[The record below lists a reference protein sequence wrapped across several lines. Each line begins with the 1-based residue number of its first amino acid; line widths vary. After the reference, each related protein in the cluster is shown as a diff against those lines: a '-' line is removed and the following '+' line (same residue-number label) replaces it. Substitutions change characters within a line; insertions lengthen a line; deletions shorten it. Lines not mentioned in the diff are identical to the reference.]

1 MNPDLETAISGE
13 DEVLSHRL
21 RWLLLILLTSVL
33 VLVGTVWYLTPISL
47 ITEQAKRDQT
57 FDNQFQQIVEEYKN
71 RPSEFTL
78 VPDALTT
85 IILPPPPD
93 SDASD
98 LVSYQAVQKELTPEM
113 IANIKNDTIYNA
125 FSFNG
130 LNYGYLLNS
139 NPYQDNGNI
148 YQLHDEIR
156 FLVLKFNKQYQRPPL
171 SKRLPNVQHYGT
183 EHPTFTGND
192 EILPIYPSIR
202 AAEGFAVEELL
213 TRLDDIDHADFYQA
227 TAEAYAMRG
236 IMYGWYG
243 QSDVAAARSLVD
255 QYFTQ
260 FDKSVDISSFNSTFN
275 NF

>member
-98 LVSYQAVQKELTPEM
+98 LVSYQAVQKQLIPEM
-113 IANIKNDTIYNA
+113 IADIDNDTM
-125 FSFNG
+125 FNTFTLPG
-130 LNYGYLLNS
+130 FKYSYLFDS
-139 NPYQDNGNI
+139 NINQNNEKF

-183 EHPTFTGND
+183 EYPAVPGND
-192 EILPIYPSIR
+192 DVPSTYPSVR
-202 AAEGFAVEELL
+202 ATEGFAVAELL
-213 TRLDDIDHADFYQA
+213 TRLDNDNADFYQEMA
-227 TAEAYAMRG
+227 DDYARRG

>member
-1 MNPDLETAISGE
+1 MNLDLETAISGE
-13 DEVLSHRL
+13 DEVSSHRL

-33 VLVGTVWYLTPISL
+33 VLAGTVWYLTPSSL
-47 ITEQAKRDQT
+47 ISEQAKRDQE
-57 FDNQFQQIVEEYKN
+57 FNAKIQQIVEKYQN
-71 RPSEFTL
+71 QPFVFTL

-85 IILPPPPD
+85 ITLPPPPD

-98 LVSYQAVQKELTPEM
+98 LVSYQAIQKQLIPEM
-113 IANIKNDTIYNA
+113 IADIENDTIYNA

-130 LNYGYLLNS
+130 FKYGDLLNS
-139 NPYQDNGNI
+139 NPYQDNKNI

-183 EHPTFTGND
+183 EYPAVPGND
-192 EILPIYPSIR
+192 DVPSTYPSVR
-202 AAEGFAVEELL
+202 ATEGFAVAELL
-213 TRLDDIDHADFYQA
+213 TRLDNDNADFYQEMA
-227 TAEAYAMRG
+227 DDYARRG

-255 QYFTQ
+255 KYFTQ

>member
-98 LVSYQAVQKELTPEM
+98 LVSYQTIQKQLTPEM
-113 IANIKNDTIYNA
+113 IADIDNDTM
-125 FSFNG
+125 FNTFTLPG
-130 LNYGYLLNS
+130 FKYSYLFDS
-139 NPYQDNGNI
+139 NINQNNEKF

-202 AAEGFAVEELL
+202 AAEGFAVAELL
-213 TRLDDIDHADFYQA
+213 TRLDNDNADFYQEMA
-227 TAEAYAMRG
+227 DDYARRG

-255 QYFTQ
+255 KYFTQ

>member
-13 DEVLSHRL
+13 NEVPSHRL

-33 VLVGTVWYLTPISL
+33 VLVGTVWYLTSSSPT
-47 ITEQAKRDQT
+47 TEQAKRDQE
-57 FDNQFQQIVEEYKN
+57 FNAKIQQIVEKYKN
-71 RPSEFTL
+71 QPFVFTL

-85 IILPPPPD
+85 ITLPPPPD

-98 LVSYQAVQKELTPEM
+98 LVSYQAVQKQLIPEM
-113 IANIKNDTIYNA
+113 IADIDNDTM
-125 FSFNG
+125 FNTFTLPG
-130 LNYGYLLNS
+130 FKYSYLFDS
-139 NPYQDNGNI
+139 NINQNNEKF

-183 EHPTFTGND
+183 EYPAVPGND
-192 EILPIYPSIR
+192 DVPSTYPSVR
-202 AAEGFAVEELL
+202 ATEGFAVAELL
-213 TRLDDIDHADFYQA
+213 TRLDNDNADFYQEMA
-227 TAEAYAMRG
+227 DDYARRG

>member
-1 MNPDLETAISGE
+1 MNLDLETAISGE
-13 DEVLSHRL
+13 DEVSSHRL
-21 RWLLLILLTSVL
+21 RWLLLILLTSIL
-33 VLVGTVWYLTPISL
+33 VLSSTVWYLTSSSPT
-47 ITEQAKRDQT
+47 TEQAKRDQE
-57 FDNQFQQIVEEYKN
+57 FNAKIQQVVEKYKN
-71 RPSEFTL
+71 QPFVFTL

-85 IILPPPPD
+85 ITLPPPPD

-98 LVSYQAVQKELTPEM
+98 LVSYQTIQKQLTPEM
-113 IANIKNDTIYNA
+113 IADIDNDTM
-125 FSFNG
+125 FNTFTLPG
-130 LNYGYLLNS
+130 FKYSYLFDS
-139 NPYQDNGNI
+139 NINQNNEKF

-183 EHPTFTGND
+183 EHPAVPGND
-192 EILPIYPSIR
+192 DVPSTYPSVR
-202 AAEGFAVEELL
+202 ATEGFAVAELL
-213 TRLDDIDHADFYQA
+213 TRLDNDNADFYQEMA
-227 TAEAYAMRG
+227 DDYARRG

>member
-13 DEVLSHRL
+13 NEVPSHRL

-33 VLVGTVWYLTPISL
+33 VLVGTVCYLTSSSPT
-47 ITEQAKRDQT
+47 TEQAKRDQE
-57 FDNQFQQIVEEYKN
+57 FNAKIQQIVEKYKN
-71 RPSEFTL
+71 QPFVFTL

-85 IILPPPPD
+85 ITLPPPPD

-98 LVSYQAVQKELTPEM
+98 LVSYQAVQKQLIPEM
-113 IANIKNDTIYNA
+113 IADIDNDTM
-125 FSFNG
+125 FNTFTLPG
-130 LNYGYLLNS
+130 FKYSYLFDS
-139 NPYQDNGNI
+139 NINQNNEKF

-183 EHPTFTGND
+183 EYPAVLGND
-192 EILPIYPSIR
+192 DVPSTYPSVR
-202 AAEGFAVEELL
+202 ATEGFAVAELL
-213 TRLDDIDHADFYQA
+213 TRLDNDNADFYQEMA
-227 TAEAYAMRG
+227 DDYARRG

-255 QYFTQ
+255 KYFTQ

>member
-1 MNPDLETAISGE
+1 MNLDLETAISGE
-13 DEVLSHRL
+13 DEVSSHRL
-21 RWLLLILLTSVL
+21 RWLLLILLTSIL
-33 VLVGTVWYLTPISL
+33 VLSSTVWYLTSSSPT
-47 ITEQAKRDQT
+47 TEQAKRDQE
-57 FDNQFQQIVEEYKN
+57 FNAKIQQVVEKYKN
-71 RPSEFTL
+71 QPFVFTL

-85 IILPPPPD
+85 ITLPPPPD

-98 LVSYQAVQKELTPEM
+98 LVSYQTIQKQLTPEM
-113 IANIKNDTIYNA
+113 IADIDNDTM
-125 FSFNG
+125 FNTFTLPG
-130 LNYGYLLNS
+130 FKYSYLFDS
-139 NPYQDNGNI
+139 NINQNNEKF

-183 EHPTFTGND
+183 EYPAVPGND

-202 AAEGFAVEELL
+202 ASEGFAVAELL
-213 TRLDDIDHADFYQA
+213 TRLDNDNADFYQEMA
-227 TAEAYAMRG
+227 DDYARRG

>member
-1 MNPDLETAISGE
+1 MNLDLETAISGE
-13 DEVLSHRL
+13 DEVSSHRL
-21 RWLLLILLTSVL
+21 RWLLLILLTSIL
-33 VLVGTVWYLTPISL
+33 VLSSTVWYLTSSSPT
-47 ITEQAKRDQT
+47 TEQAKRDQE
-57 FDNQFQQIVEEYKN
+57 FNAKIQQVVEKYKN
-71 RPSEFTL
+71 QPFVFTL

-85 IILPPPPD
+85 ITLPPPPD

-98 LVSYQAVQKELTPEM
+98 LVSYQAVQKQLIPEM
-113 IANIKNDTIYNA
+113 IADIDNDTM
-125 FSFNG
+125 FNTFTLPG
-130 LNYGYLLNS
+130 FKYSYLFDS
-139 NPYQDNGNI
+139 NINQNNEKF

-183 EHPTFTGND
+183 EYPAVPGND
-192 EILPIYPSIR
+192 DVPSTYPSVR
-202 AAEGFAVEELL
+202 ATEGFAVAELL
-213 TRLDDIDHADFYQA
+213 TRLDNDNADFYQEMA
-227 TAEAYAMRG
+227 DDYARRG

-255 QYFTQ
+255 KYFTQ